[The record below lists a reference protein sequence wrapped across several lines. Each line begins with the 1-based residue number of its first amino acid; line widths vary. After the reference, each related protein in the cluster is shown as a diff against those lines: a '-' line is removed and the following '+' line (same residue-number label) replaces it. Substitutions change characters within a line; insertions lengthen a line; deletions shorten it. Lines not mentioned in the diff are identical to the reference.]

1 MAQVYATLIRK
12 GLRTIDNIP
21 KDLRKAVESI
31 DIPEELLPVNIEAM
45 LRNADRSAQKNTSAD
60 IDRSE
65 KITAKKTNRTIIMR
79 TIAEAA
85 ACIALAGGFA
95 AVRQQTAKP
104 VDIESEIN
112 YEAVQVQSYDELY
125 SIYTG
130 IYLNSEANSETA
142 AAENGDGV
150 EIITDDT
157 AITDV
162 PAATETTPAIT
173 EAPAEDTSRKNIDAV
188 CSDFSDADIVKSDD
202 SSIYYICGGTLY
214 VVSKDN
220 MAVKQEITTEN
231 PPFEMYVR
239 GNSLVLVSEEKASG
253 DKSED
258 GRDHT
263 NVVID
268 IYTISSDSLTHIK
281 TYKQN
286 GEYNS
291 ARIDDNGVLYLV
303 TGYSNYRGAPLD
315 ENADLDNYVP
325 GYYID
330 GEKHYVAAEDITVPQ
345 GANNT
350 DYTIISSVKCSEPVN
365 ISVKAVLGSNANA
378 FCSDDTLYVAFSGTK
393 DGKSYTAVTSFAISE
408 SGLSYKASGTV
419 EGELIS
425 RYSMA
430 ESEGGFRIACRSF
443 DENGMAVTDIYTL
456 DSSLAVISKA
466 EGLLP
471 GVIIGSVKFDG
482 NYASLIENNRTDAF
496 LVVDLDQSA
505 PVENAETKC
514 FIAPYVSKLS
524 DGLMAGITACEDEN
538 GGYNGLR
545 LELYSADSGE
555 KISETVFARFPK
567 VQSPALSDKK
577 AMLIDTDNK
586 IVGIP
591 VSSVNEFGVKNQY
604 FVFGYDE
611 NGFTQKGVF
620 EYNDIDDSYTFE
632 RAVVTDGVL
641 YIIGSGRMVSVDLD
655 DMTVADTFVF

>member
-1 MAQVYATLIRK
+1 MSFE
-12 GLRTIDNIP
+12 

-79 TIAEAA
+79 TIAAAA

-157 AITDV
+157 AIIDV

-220 MAVKQEITTEN
+220 MAVKQEITTED

-482 NYASLIENNRTDAF
+482 NYASLIENNRTDAS

>member
-1 MAQVYATLIRK
+1 MSFE
-12 GLRTIDNIP
+12 

-79 TIAEAA
+79 TIAAAA

-162 PAATETTPAIT
+162 PAATETNPAIT
-173 EAPAEDTSRKNIDAV
+173 EAPAEDTPRKNIDAV

-482 NYASLIENNRTDAF
+482 NYASLIENNRTDAS

-538 GGYNGLR
+538 GGYNGRR

>member
-1 MAQVYATLIRK
+1 MSFE
-12 GLRTIDNIP
+12 

-79 TIAEAA
+79 TIAAAA

-482 NYASLIENNRTDAF
+482 NYASLIENNRTDAS

-505 PVENAETKC
+505 PVENAGTKC

-524 DGLMAGITACEDEN
+524 DRLMAGITACEDET

-577 AMLIDTDNK
+577 AMLIDTDSK

>member
-1 MAQVYATLIRK
+1 MSFE
-12 GLRTIDNIP
+12 

-45 LRNADRSAQKNTSAD
+45 LRNADRSTQKNTSAD

-79 TIAEAA
+79 TIAAAA

-239 GNSLVLVSEEKASG
+239 GSSLVLVSEEKASG

-378 FCSDDTLYVAFSGTK
+378 FCSDDTLYVAFSGIK
-393 DGKSYTAVTSFAISE
+393 DGMSYTAVTSFAISE

-482 NYASLIENNRTDAF
+482 NYASLIENNRTDAS

-577 AMLIDTDNK
+577 AMLIDTDSK

>member
-1 MAQVYATLIRK
+1 MSFE
-12 GLRTIDNIP
+12 

-79 TIAEAA
+79 TIAAAA

-239 GNSLVLVSEEKASG
+239 GSSLVLVSEEKASG

-291 ARIDDNGVLYLV
+291 ARIDDNSVLYLV

-378 FCSDDTLYVAFSGTK
+378 FCSDDTLYVAFSGIK

-482 NYASLIENNRTDAF
+482 NYASLIENNRTDAS

-577 AMLIDTDNK
+577 AMLIDTDSK

-604 FVFGYDE
+604 FVFEYDE

>member
-1 MAQVYATLIRK
+1 MSFE
-12 GLRTIDNIP
+12 

-79 TIAEAA
+79 TIAAAA

-258 GRDHT
+258 GIDHT

-378 FCSDDTLYVAFSGTK
+378 FCSDDTLYVAFSGIK
-393 DGKSYTAVTSFAISE
+393 DGKSYTTVTSFAISE

-482 NYASLIENNRTDAF
+482 NYASLIENNRTDAS

-505 PVENAETKC
+505 PVEKAETKC

-567 VQSPALSDKK
+567 VQSPAISDKK
-577 AMLIDTDNK
+577 AMLIDTDSK

>member
-1 MAQVYATLIRK
+1 MSFE
-12 GLRTIDNIP
+12 

-45 LRNADRSAQKNTSAD
+45 LRNADRSAQKNTSAG

-79 TIAEAA
+79 TIAAAA

-482 NYASLIENNRTDAF
+482 NYASLIENNRTDAS

-611 NGFTQKGVF
+611 NSFTQKGVF

>member
-1 MAQVYATLIRK
+1 MSFE
-12 GLRTIDNIP
+12 

-79 TIAEAA
+79 TIAAAA

-378 FCSDDTLYVAFSGTK
+378 FCSDDTLYVAFSGIK

-430 ESEGGFRIACRSF
+430 ESEGGFRIACRGF

-482 NYASLIENNRTDAF
+482 NYASLIENNRTDAS

-577 AMLIDTDNK
+577 AMLIDTDSK

>member
-1 MAQVYATLIRK
+1 MSFE
-12 GLRTIDNIP
+12 

-79 TIAEAA
+79 TIAAAA

-220 MAVKQEITTEN
+220 MAVKQEITTED

-330 GEKHYVAAEDITVPQ
+330 GEKHYVTAEDITVPQ

-482 NYASLIENNRTDAF
+482 NYASLIENNRTDAS

>member
-1 MAQVYATLIRK
+1 MSFE
-12 GLRTIDNIP
+12 

-79 TIAEAA
+79 TIAAAA

-173 EAPAEDTSRKNIDAV
+173 EVPAEDTSRKNIDAV
-188 CSDFSDADIVKSDD
+188 CSDFSDADIVNSDD

-482 NYASLIENNRTDAF
+482 NYASLIENNRTDAS

-577 AMLIDTDNK
+577 AMLIDIDNK

>member
-1 MAQVYATLIRK
+1 MSFE
-12 GLRTIDNIP
+12 

-65 KITAKKTNRTIIMR
+65 KITAKKTNSNIIMR
-79 TIAEAA
+79 TIAAAA

-150 EIITDDT
+150 EIITDDA

-482 NYASLIENNRTDAF
+482 NYASLIENNRTDAS

-567 VQSPALSDKK
+567 AQSPALSDKK

-641 YIIGSGRMVSVDLD
+641 YIIGSGRMVSVDID

>member
-1 MAQVYATLIRK
+1 MSFE
-12 GLRTIDNIP
+12 

-45 LRNADRSAQKNTSAD
+45 LRNADRSAQRNTSAD

-79 TIAEAA
+79 TIAAAA

-162 PAATETTPAIT
+162 PAATETNPAIT

-456 DSSLAVISKA
+456 DGSLAVISKA

-482 NYASLIENNRTDAF
+482 NYASLIENNRTDAS

-577 AMLIDTDNK
+577 AMLIDIDNK

>member
-1 MAQVYATLIRK
+1 MSFE
-12 GLRTIDNIP
+12 

-79 TIAEAA
+79 TIAAAA

-173 EAPAEDTSRKNIDAV
+173 EVPAEDTSRKNIDAV

-378 FCSDDTLYVAFSGTK
+378 FCSDDTLYVAFSGIK

-482 NYASLIENNRTDAF
+482 NYASLIENNRTDAS

-577 AMLIDTDNK
+577 AMLIDTDSK

>member
-1 MAQVYATLIRK
+1 MSFE
-12 GLRTIDNIP
+12 

-79 TIAEAA
+79 TIAAAA

-173 EAPAEDTSRKNIDAV
+173 EVPAEDTSRKNIDAV

-408 SGLSYKASGTV
+408 SGLSYRASGTV

-482 NYASLIENNRTDAF
+482 NYASLIENNRTDAS

-577 AMLIDTDNK
+577 AMLIDTNNK

>member
-1 MAQVYATLIRK
+1 MSFE
-12 GLRTIDNIP
+12 

-482 NYASLIENNRTDAF
+482 NYASLIENNRTDAS

-577 AMLIDTDNK
+577 AMLIDIDNK

-611 NGFTQKGVF
+611 NSFTQKGVF

>member
-1 MAQVYATLIRK
+1 MSFE
-12 GLRTIDNIP
+12 

-79 TIAEAA
+79 TIAAAA

-258 GRDHT
+258 GRVHT

-325 GYYID
+325 GYYVD

-482 NYASLIENNRTDAF
+482 NYASLIENNRTDAS

-567 VQSPALSDKK
+567 AQSPALSDKK

-641 YIIGSGRMVSVDLD
+641 YIIGSGRMVSVDID

>member
-1 MAQVYATLIRK
+1 MSFE
-12 GLRTIDNIP
+12 

-79 TIAEAA
+79 TIAAAA

-263 NVVID
+263 NEVID

-443 DENGMAVTDIYTL
+443 DENGMAITDIYTL
-456 DSSLAVISKA
+456 ASSLAVISKA

-482 NYASLIENNRTDAF
+482 NYASLIENNRTDAS

>member
-1 MAQVYATLIRK
+1 MF
-12 GLRTIDNIP
+12 GFMFGP
-21 KDLRKAVESI
+21 
-31 DIPEELLPVNIEAM
+31 LLDHFE
-45 LRNADRSAQKNTSAD
+45 
-60 IDRSE
+60 
-65 KITAKKTNRTIIMR
+65 
-79 TIAEAA
+79 
-85 ACIALAGGFA
+85 
-95 AVRQQTAKP
+95 
-104 VDIESEIN
+104 
-112 YEAVQVQSYDELY
+112 
-125 SIYTG
+125 
-130 IYLNSEANSETA
+130 
-142 AAENGDGV
+142 
-150 EIITDDT
+150 
-157 AITDV
+157 
-162 PAATETTPAIT
+162 
-173 EAPAEDTSRKNIDAV
+173 
-188 CSDFSDADIVKSDD
+188 
-202 SSIYYICGGTLY
+202 
-214 VVSKDN
+214 
-220 MAVKQEITTEN
+220 QEITTHLLAEHQ
-231 PPFEMYVR
+231 Y
-239 GNSLVLVSEEKASG
+239 VLVSEEKASG

-482 NYASLIENNRTDAF
+482 NYASLIENNRTDAS

-632 RAVVTDGVL
+632 RAVVTDG
-641 YIIGSGRMVSVDLD
+641 YRRSHR
-655 DMTVADTFVF
+655 

>member
-1 MAQVYATLIRK
+1 MSFE
-12 GLRTIDNIP
+12 

-79 TIAEAA
+79 TIAAAA

-202 SSIYYICGGTLY
+202 SSIYYICGGSLY

-239 GNSLVLVSEEKASG
+239 GSSLVLVSEEKASG

-378 FCSDDTLYVAFSGTK
+378 FCSDDTLYVAFSGIK

-482 NYASLIENNRTDAF
+482 NYASLIENNRTDAS

>member
-1 MAQVYATLIRK
+1 MSFE
-12 GLRTIDNIP
+12 

-79 TIAEAA
+79 TIAAAA

-157 AITDV
+157 AINDV

-482 NYASLIENNRTDAF
+482 NYASLIENNRTDAS

-655 DMTVADTFVF
+655 DMTVVDTFVF

>member
-1 MAQVYATLIRK
+1 MSFE
-12 GLRTIDNIP
+12 

-79 TIAEAA
+79 TIAAAA

-173 EAPAEDTSRKNIDAV
+173 EVPAEDTSRKNIDAV

-482 NYASLIENNRTDAF
+482 NYASLIENNRTDAS

>member
-1 MAQVYATLIRK
+1 MSFE
-12 GLRTIDNIP
+12 

-79 TIAEAA
+79 TIAAAA

-162 PAATETTPAIT
+162 PAATETTLAIT

-239 GNSLVLVSEEKASG
+239 GSSLVLVSEEKASG

-330 GEKHYVAAEDITVPQ
+330 GEKRYVAAEDITVPQ

-378 FCSDDTLYVAFSGTK
+378 FCSDDTLYVAFSGIK

-482 NYASLIENNRTDAF
+482 NYASLIENNRTDAS

-577 AMLIDTDNK
+577 AMLIDTDSK

>member
-1 MAQVYATLIRK
+1 MSFE
-12 GLRTIDNIP
+12 

-79 TIAEAA
+79 TIAAAA

-239 GNSLVLVSEEKASG
+239 GNSLVLVIEEKASG
-253 DKSED
+253 DNSED

-325 GYYID
+325 GYFID

-482 NYASLIENNRTDAF
+482 NYASLIENNRTDAS

>member
-1 MAQVYATLIRK
+1 MSFE
-12 GLRTIDNIP
+12 

-79 TIAEAA
+79 TIAAAA

-150 EIITDDT
+150 EIITDDA

-220 MAVKQEITTEN
+220 MAVKQEITTED

-482 NYASLIENNRTDAF
+482 NYASLIENNRTDAS

-611 NGFTQKGVF
+611 NSFTQKGVF

>member
-1 MAQVYATLIRK
+1 MSFE
-12 GLRTIDNIP
+12 

-79 TIAEAA
+79 TIAAVA

-239 GNSLVLVSEEKASG
+239 GSSLVLVSEEKASG

-378 FCSDDTLYVAFSGTK
+378 FCSDDTLYVAFSGIK

-482 NYASLIENNRTDAF
+482 NYASLIENNRTDAS

-577 AMLIDTDNK
+577 AMLIDTDSK